1 MSRKTSGG
9 KILSVGIH
17 MWCSQLIESG
27 ATKKNGVAHHSAA
40 AAGRWGAV
48 RTHQL
53 SPNTPSSSC
62 IHTAARY
69 STVSNHTTTTKSS
82 SFTVAGLLKNYK
94 QLSKFRLSGLVVA
107 TAAAGYVA
115 ASKESIQW
123 EGLGW
128 TSLGTMLCSSSA
140 NALNQLYEVVNDSK
154 MTRTAVRP
162 LPTGRMSRAHA
173 AVFALVTG
181 VTGIYI
187 LNEKVNTTTAIL
199 GGGNI
204 ALYAMVYTPL
214 KQISIINTWIGA
226 VVGAI
231 PPLMGWAGAHGELD
245 SGAFLLA
252 AGLYFWQMPHFMSL
266 AWLCRKDYAAG
277 GYKMLSLV
285 DPTGKRTAACALRNC
300 MYLLPLGA
308 LSTWL
313 GITSPYFAYESA
325 FITAGML
332 LTAANFYA
340 KPSNMNARILFR
352 ASLLHLPIFMVAFLL
367 HRIPNTGDDRIT
379 LLMEHARLLGI
390 GGQHPYD
397 PLVDDEHQSHTQ
409 KRIHNHPSL
418 IMSSSSIVDGDI
430 DTNSSSSSRGRS
442 TTGTSE
448 AAAGKDMIGG
458 YVQPPLPFLPIPYR
472 NINKSTN
479 NNVNE

>member
-1 MSRKTSGG
+1 VNDTKVLKVASRYYTMVGRKASCRS
-9 KILSVGIH
+9 LSVDMIKT
-17 MWCSQLIESG
+17 WFNQQ
-27 ATKKNGVAHHSAA
+27 KNGMGGPHSAA
-40 AAGRWGAV
+40 SV
-48 RTHQL
+48 HQL
-53 SPNTPSSSC
+53 PLKAY
-62 IHTAARY
+62 TAAQY
-69 STVSNHTTTTKSS
+69 STISNHTTKTKSS
-82 SFTVAGLLKNYK
+82 SFVTRVSGLLKNYK

-140 NALNQLYEVVNDSK
+140 NALNQLYEVVNDSR
-154 MTRTAVRP
+154 MTRTAIRP
-162 LPTGRMSRAHA
+162 LPTGRMSKTHA

-181 VTGIYI
+181 MTGVYI
-187 LNEKVNTTTAIL
+187 LKEKVNTTTAVL

-214 KQISIINTWIGA
+214 KQISIVNTWIGA

-390 GGQHPYD
+390 GVRDRYED
-397 PLVDDEHQSHTQ
+397 PVDEHQ
-409 KRIHNHPSL
+409 RIHSHPS
-418 IMSSSSIVDGDI
+418 ITM
-430 DTNSSSSSRGRS
+430 NSSSSDIDSRKPTATENNIS
-442 TTGTSE
+442 
-448 AAAGKDMIGG
+448 IGG

-472 NINKSTN
+472 NINKSSTD
-479 NNVNE
+479 VNE